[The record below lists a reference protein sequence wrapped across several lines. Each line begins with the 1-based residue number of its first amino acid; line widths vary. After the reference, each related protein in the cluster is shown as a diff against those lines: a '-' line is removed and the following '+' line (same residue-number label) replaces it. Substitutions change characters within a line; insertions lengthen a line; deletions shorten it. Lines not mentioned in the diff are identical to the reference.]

1 MLLEAAEREPRV
13 RIFFEHELTSMD
25 MRKRPQLHFTNIG
38 LGGTIVKADC
48 DFVLGCDGAFSAVR
62 RELMKLTPL
71 NFSQEYTRHGYKE
84 FYIPAG
90 PQGEFRMPKGYLH
103 IWPRKEF
110 MLISLPNTDGSF
122 TASLFYPQDAFN
134 MICCDEDAIELF
146 RSQFPD
152 VLELMGEKAVCESFR
167 CNPVGSLVTMRCSSY
182 HYEDK
187 LLLLGDAAHAMVP
200 FFGQGMNAGFED
212 LSVLLPLLKSSFLTR
227 SAAFAEFSRVRVP
240 DAKAI
245 CDMALL
251 NYWEVSSGVASR
263 IFRLKKRA
271 YGIMHQLLPKTILPL
286 YTMVAF
292 TNMAYSRVYQRHRL
306 QERLVNFFAIAL
318 FLSLVVFI
326 ALLSRQF
333 F

>member
-1 MLLEAAEREPRV
+1 MV
-13 RIFFEHELTSMD
+13 R
-25 MRKRPQLHFTNIG
+25 
-38 LGGTIVKADC
+38 ADC

-62 RELMKLTPL
+62 RELMRLVPL

-90 PQGEFRMPKGYLH
+90 PRGEFRMPKNYLH
-103 IWPRKEF
+103 IWPRREF

-122 TASLFYPQDAFN
+122 TASLFYPHDAFRSVRT
-134 MICCDEDAIELF
+134 DDDVVRLF
-146 RSQFPD
+146 RTQFPD
-152 VLELMGEKAVCESFR
+152 ALELMGEKAVCEAFCS
-167 CNPVGSLVTMRCSSY
+167 NPVGSLVTVRCSLY
-182 HYEDK
+182 HYTDK

-212 LSVLLPLLKSSFLTR
+212 LSVLLPLLQSPSLAR
-227 SAAFAEFSRVRVP
+227 SVAFAEFSRLRVP

-263 IFRLKKRA
+263 VFRLKKRM

-292 TNMAYSRVYQRHRL
+292 TTMAYSRVYQRHQL
-306 QERLVNFFAIAL
+306 QERLMNFFALTL
-318 FLSLVVFI
+318 FLGMVAF
-326 ALLSRQF
+326 ALLLSCQF
-333 F
+333 AKSLL